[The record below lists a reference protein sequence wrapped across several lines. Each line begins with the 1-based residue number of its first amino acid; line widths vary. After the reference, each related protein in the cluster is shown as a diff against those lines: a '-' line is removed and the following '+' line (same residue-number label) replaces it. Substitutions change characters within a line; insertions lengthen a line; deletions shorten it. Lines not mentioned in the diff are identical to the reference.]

1 MTAKSKSAEERAAIT
16 SAKEL
21 RARDAE
27 LAMREYRLEQ
37 QALAARTERLRALRL
52 AREREIA
59 QQVQERP
66 STARRKPADRLRN
79 KG

>member
-1 MTAKSKSAEERAAIT
+1 MTAKNKSAEERAAIA

-27 LAMREYRLEQ
+27 LAMREYQLER

-59 QQVQERP
+59 QQAHERP
-66 STARRKPADRLRN
+66 STARRMLAKSHRN